1 VSEPSELPAPDAA
14 ARACEPRSERQHG
27 GVLLRVR
34 DLRVDYAG
42 VVALRGVDLD
52 VAAGELVAL
61 VGANGAGKSS
71 LLAAVSGLHR
81 PVGGMVE
88 FLGTDVSRLP
98 AHRVARLG
106 AVLVPEGRRLFAQQ
120 TVRQNLMLGAY
131 HRPAAEAAAD
141 LERVYHLF
149 PVLAER
155 AAQRAGTLSGG
166 EQQMV
171 ALGRAVMSRPRLL
184 MLDEPSLG
192 IAPKY
197 VKLIF
202 QVLAEIRAG
211 GTTMLLVEQNL
222 RAALDLADRAYVLQ
236 TGSVVMSGPAAE
248 LAESDDVRRS
258 YLGL

>member
-1 VSEPSELPAPDAA
+1 MLK
-14 ARACEPRSERQHG
+14 
-27 GVLLRVR
+27 VR
-34 DLRVDYAG
+34 DLHLDYGG

-52 VAAGELVAL
+52 VAEGELVAL

-81 PVGGMVE
+81 PIRGTVE
-88 FLGTDVSRLP
+88 FRGTDLSRLP

-106 AVLVPEGRRLFAQQ
+106 AVLVPEGRRLFAHQ
-120 TVRQNLMLGAY
+120 TVLQNLLLGAY
-131 HRPAAEAAAD
+131 HQPAEQHDAD
-141 LERVYHLF
+141 LRRVYRLF

-155 AAQRAGTLSGG
+155 AGQRAGTLSGG

-171 ALGRAVMSRPRLL
+171 ALGRALMSRPRLL

-192 IAPKY
+192 ISPKY
-197 VKLIF
+197 TQLIF
-202 QVLAEIRAG
+202 EVLAEIRAG

-222 RAALDLADRAYVLQ
+222 AAALALADRAYVLQ
-236 TGSVVMSGPAAE
+236 TGMVVTSGPAAE
-248 LAESDDVRRS
+248 LAASAEVRKA